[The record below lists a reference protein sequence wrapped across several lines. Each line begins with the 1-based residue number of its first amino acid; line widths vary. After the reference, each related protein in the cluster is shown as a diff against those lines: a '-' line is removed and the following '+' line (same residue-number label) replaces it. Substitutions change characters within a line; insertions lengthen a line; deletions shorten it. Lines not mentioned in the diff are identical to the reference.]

1 MMTQQSGDRVEL
13 FKFMIIELLGSLKT
27 FRRQNI
33 ALNMWKTVKKKK
45 CLNVAQKP
53 RKNAQILLKS

>member
-1 MMTQQSGDRVEL
+1 MTQQSGDKVEL

-33 ALNMWKTVKKKK
+33 ALNMWKTVKKK
-45 CLNVAQKP
+45 CLTVAQKA

>member
-1 MMTQQSGDRVEL
+1 MTQQSGDKVEL

-33 ALNMWKTVKKKK
+33 ALNMWKAVKKK
-45 CLNVAQKP
+45 CLNVAQKA

>member
-1 MMTQQSGDRVEL
+1 MTQQSGDKVEL

-33 ALNMWKTVKKKK
+33 ALNMWKTVKRK
-45 CLNVAQKP
+45 CLNVAQKA